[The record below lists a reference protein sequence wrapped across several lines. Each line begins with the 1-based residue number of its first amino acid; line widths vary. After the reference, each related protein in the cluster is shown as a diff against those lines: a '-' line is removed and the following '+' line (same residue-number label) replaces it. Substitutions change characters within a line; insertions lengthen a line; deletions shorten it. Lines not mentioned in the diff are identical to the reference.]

1 MRFMRTTYR
10 TLNLKRTWVENLVTA
25 TYILPW
31 KPLSSIGGIMK
42 FSIDYYE
49 RVNNYWHREIE
60 ADTLVEAQTIMREEI
75 QGTEPDHIDIIG
87 YEFEEGE

>member
-1 MRFMRTTYR
+1 MKKM
-10 TLNLKRTWVENLVTA
+10 
-25 TYILPW
+25 P
-31 KPLSSIGGIMK
+31 K

-60 ADTLVEAQTIMREEI
+60 ADTLVEAQSKLREEI

-87 YEFEEGE
+87 YEFEEGEQDE

>member
-1 MRFMRTTYR
+1 
-10 TLNLKRTWVENLVTA
+10 LS
-25 TYILPW
+25 
-31 KPLSSIGGIMK
+31 PLSNYANYLKILGGIMK

-75 QGTEPDHIDIIG
+75 QGTEPDHVDMIG
-87 YEFEEGE
+87 V

>member
-1 MRFMRTTYR
+1 MRFMRITYR
-10 TLNLKRTWVENLVTA
+10 TLNLKRTWVENPVTA

-31 KPLSSIGGIMK
+31 KTLSSIGGIMK

>member
-1 MRFMRTTYR
+1 MK
-10 TLNLKRTWVENLVTA
+10 KRKKM
-25 TYILPW
+25 P
-31 KPLSSIGGIMK
+31 K

-60 ADTLVEAQTIMREEI
+60 ADTLVEAQSKLREEI

-87 YEFEEGE
+87 YEFEEGEQDESTD

>member
-10 TLNLKRTWVENLVTA
+10 TLNLRKTWVENPVTA

-31 KPLSSIGGIMK
+31 KLLSSIGGIMK

-75 QGTEPDHIDIIG
+75 QGTEPDHVDIIG